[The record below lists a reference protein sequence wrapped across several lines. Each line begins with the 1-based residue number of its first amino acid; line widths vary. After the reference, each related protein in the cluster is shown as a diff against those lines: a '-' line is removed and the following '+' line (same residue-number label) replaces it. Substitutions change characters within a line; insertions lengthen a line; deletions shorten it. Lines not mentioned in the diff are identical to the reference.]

1 MKKNIEKY
9 YTSAME
15 YWKGRVDSDTDYD
28 AFRWHQWV
36 QPIDLSDESLEPFDG
51 KLGFA
56 FIGFCSEQGIKR
68 NKGRVGSALAP
79 DFIRGQMSNLP
90 CAFSQEVKL
99 FDAGNIICEGMSMEN
114 GQIGLGHAVEKIL
127 SLNLFPIVLGGGHET
142 TFGHFL
148 GEYHN
153 LRKASGKTDPAGASD
168 LIDEGGYANSAAAG
182 AGTGAGA
189 LGEAK
194 ARFGIVNFDAHFD
207 LRPYNNGSSSGSMF
221 RQIADICHDDGE
233 KYRYMPLGI
242 QQHSNTVQ
250 LFKVAKALGVNY
262 ILAKDFQTMGYASIL
277 EKVDLF
283 MGDCENAY
291 MTICTDVFSSAF
303 APGVSA
309 TQSLGL
315 DPEVVLPVIKHIL
328 RTRKVKGFDIC
339 EISPRFD
346 QDNTTANLGAV
357 IIFAVVSTL
366 CKMDGL
372 DIDLDDISWM

>member
-1 MKKNIEKY
+1 MDRNIKKY
-9 YTSAME
+9 YTSAMDC
-15 YWKGRVDSDTDYD
+15 WKGRVDSDTDYD

-36 QPIDLSDESLEPFDG
+36 QPLDLAEKEPEPFAG
-51 KLGFA
+51 RLGFA
-56 FIGFCSEQGIKR
+56 FIGFCSEQGVKR
-68 NKGRVGSALAP
+68 NKGRVGTALAP

-99 FDAGNIICEGMSMEN
+99 FDAGNILCENLSMEN
-114 GQIGLGHAVEKIL
+114 GQLALGHAVEKL
-127 SLNLFPIVLGGGHET
+127 LKLNYFPIVLGGGHET

-153 LRKASGKTDPAGASD
+153 LRNKGEA
-168 LIDEGGYANSAAAG
+168 IDE
-182 AGTGAGA
+182 TRDD
-189 LGEAK
+189 AK
-194 ARFGIVNFDAHFD
+194 AKLGIVNFDAHFD

-221 RQIADICHDDGE
+221 RQIADICHEDGE
-233 KYRYMPLGI
+233 KYRYLPLGI

-250 LFKVAKALGVNY
+250 LFKVAKALGVDY
-262 ILAKDFQTMGYASIL
+262 ILAKEFQTAGYAGIL
-277 EKVDLF
+277 EKVDMF

-291 MTICTDVFSSAF
+291 ITICTDVFSSAF

-315 DPEVVLPVIKHIL
+315 DPEIVLPVIKHIL

-357 IIFAVVSTL
+357 LIFSVVSTL

-372 DIDLDDISWM
+372 DIDLDDTSWI